1 MPSCDQIDA
10 DRGEF
15 GAEPADAVDVL
26 GREVLEAGVDV
37 VVVDEARGASLPAA
51 AEVDSHV
58 GLGVEVAD
66 VAGSAAVFGDD
77 PQHGVGLA
85 SDADDSSA

>member
-1 MPSCDQIDA
+1 
-10 DRGEF
+10 
-15 GAEPADAVDVL
+15 VL

-66 VAGSAAVFGDD
+66 VAGSTAVFGDD

-85 SDADDSSA
+85 GDADDGSARATGAPTRGLEHGVMAQQA

>member
-1 MPSCDQIDA
+1 
-10 DRGEF
+10 
-15 GAEPADAVDVL
+15 VL

-37 VVVDEARGASLPAA
+37 VGLDKARGTSLPAA

-58 GLGVEVAD
+58 GLGVEVVD

-77 PQHGVGLA
+77 SQHGVGLTG
-85 SDADDSSA
+85 DATTVRRERPVRRPVVSSTA